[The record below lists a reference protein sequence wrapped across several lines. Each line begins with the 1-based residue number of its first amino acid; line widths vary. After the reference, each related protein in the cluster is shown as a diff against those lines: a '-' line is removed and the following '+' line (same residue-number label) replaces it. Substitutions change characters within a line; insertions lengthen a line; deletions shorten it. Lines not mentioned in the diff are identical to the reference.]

1 MKRKLAEMWLL
12 ITADRK
18 RTTILGVLLIVL
30 VGVSVQTFM
39 SRGPKRASASGN
51 AAADASAAADSR
63 TGAGTSA
70 DLPASEII
78 TVVRAAPVSRDIFQ
92 LNDEAFPPPQ
102 TEPPSELTTDATK
115 SAPGSV
121 ETPRADPAPPVDD
134 VNRRV
139 TQEASRLKLRSVLI
153 GGSVPTVVIEASDER
168 RKARRTVLAKGQTI
182 EGFTLVEIANEQAIL
197 EKEGVRVVLERV
209 LPEQ

>member
-18 RTTILGVLLIVL
+18 RTTILGALLIVL

-39 SRGPKRASASGN
+39 SRGPKRASASGDN
-51 AAADASAAADSR
+51 GDGAGATPDSR
-63 TGAGTSA
+63 TGVIA

-78 TVVRAAPVSRDIFQ
+78 TVVRATPVSRDIFQ
-92 LNDEAFPPPQ
+92 LDDEAFPPPQ

-121 ETPRADPAPPVDD
+121 ETPRADPSPPVDD

-139 TQEASRLKLRSVLI
+139 AQEASRLKLRSVVI
-153 GGSVPTVVIEASDER
+153 GGSVPTVVIETSNER
-168 RKARRTVLAKGQTI
+168 RRARRVVLAAGQTI

-197 EKEGVRVVLERV
+197 EKEGVRVVLERD

>member
-39 SRGPKRASASGN
+39 SRGPKKARASSEMSEEAG
-51 AAADASAAADSR
+51 ATTDSR
-63 TGAGTSA
+63 TGAGA
-70 DLPASEII
+70 ELPASEII

-92 LNDEAFPPPQ
+92 LSDEVFPPPQ
-102 TEPPSELTTDATK
+102 TEPAAELTTDATK
-115 SAPGSV
+115 SASGNV
-121 ETPRADPAPPVDD
+121 ETPRAGPTPPVDD

-139 TQEASRLKLRSVLI
+139 TQEASRLKLRSVVI

-168 RKARRTVLAKGQTI
+168 RKARRTVLAQGQTI
-182 EGFTLVEIANEQAIL
+182 DGFTLVEIANERATL
-197 EKEGVRVVLERV
+197 EKEGVRVVLERD